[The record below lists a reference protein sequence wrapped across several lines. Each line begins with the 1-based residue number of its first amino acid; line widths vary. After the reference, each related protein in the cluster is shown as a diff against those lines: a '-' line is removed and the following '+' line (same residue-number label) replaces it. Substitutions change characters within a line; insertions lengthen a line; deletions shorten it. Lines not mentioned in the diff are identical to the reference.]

1 MSHGD
6 PRTRVQILCIDDDP
20 DVLAG
25 LQLSLRGFGEVS
37 VAADGESGLRLAAEL
52 PDLAVVLCDMRMPG
66 LAGDEVLAR
75 FRQQRP
81 LVTRL
86 LLTGYSDM
94 NAAIRA
100 INQGRLFRFLN
111 KPCPREVLH
120 QAVSDALEQHRL
132 LCAERELLEE
142 TVRGCMQALVDA
154 LAMASPASYG
164 QAERLASL
172 IRQVGA
178 HCRHEAGWA
187 ATMAAMLAN
196 LGLVGLR
203 PSLQE
208 KVLLGLALDAGES
221 GEVERG
227 HRRAMALLERI
238 PRIRLVRQLLC
249 LIEPALADGA
259 PVSAGER
266 DWLAP
271 QARLI
276 RLVRD
281 YVRMEA
287 AGLTAQQALA
297 RLHDEQPAQADLIS
311 ALRTV
316 LGPQADL
323 DRLLEL
329 SPDMLRAGMVLA
341 RAVYTG
347 RGQLLAPAGYQIN
360 DSFAER
366 LLDACPELRHGRIAV
381 IIPAEICGHLHHQ
394 LLTQAPDGGA

>member
-1 MSHGD
+1 MTHGD
-6 PRTRVQILCIDDDP
+6 PAARVQILCIDDDP

-25 LQLSLRGFGEVS
+25 LQLSLRGFGEIS

-120 QAVSDALEQHRL
+120 QAVSDAL
-132 LCAERELLEE
+132 
-142 TVRGCMQALVDA
+142 
-154 LAMASPASYG
+154 AMASPASYG

-208 KVLLGLALDAGES
+208 KVLLGLALDAVES

-238 PRIRLVRQLLC
+238 PRIRPVRQLLC

-259 PVSAGER
+259 PLSAGER
-266 DWLAP
+266 EWLMP

-297 RLHDEQPAQADLIS
+297 RLHDEQPAQTDLIS
-311 ALRTV
+311 ALRSV

-341 RAVYTG
+341 RAVYTA

-381 IIPAEICGHLHHQ
+381 IIPAQISGHLHHQ
-394 LLTQAPDGGA
+394 LLTQAPDGS